1 MVGRQGLNA
10 FASGKSSNSSSGQ
23 RNDGNPFKPKPAI
36 FRFQD
41 GANHALEDER
51 RNQLKH
57 KLIDSVKG
65 DELERF
71 RKTEEQLKNIKDKS
85 IRHFYDNQNET
96 LDDWLE
102 VDSVV
107 RSIADDIL
115 ESFDPDR
122 DHDGL
127 REHAGNLQ
135 LQNEDVEA
143 FLPQKEI
150 DQRKKA
156 GRNARRAINVGLPI
170 SPHENISLTSSTGE
184 RCGQYFVVGC
194 ESDGLLL
201 FVFAVT
207 HRFYCGQRP
216 GPPVHYY
223 CLDH

>member
-1 MVGRQGLNA
+1 MVGRHGLNA
-10 FASGKSSNSSSGQ
+10 FGSGRAAASSGVSTKYNTSTN
-23 RNDGNPFKPKPAI
+23 RHGGANPYKPKPAI

-65 DELERF
+65 DELEKF
-71 RKTEEQLKNIKDKS
+71 RKSDEELKSIKDKKV
-85 IRHFYDNQNET
+85 RHFYEDQNET
-96 LDDWLE
+96 LDDWLQI
-102 VDSVV
+102 DSVV

-122 DHDGL
+122 DHDGH

-150 DQRKKA
+150 DHRRKA
-156 GRNARRAINVGLPI
+156 ERNARRAINV
-170 SPHENISLTSSTGE
+170 SLD
-184 RCGQYFVVGC
+184 V
-194 ESDGLLL
+194 L
-201 FVFAVT
+201 A
-207 HRFYCGQRP
+207 
-216 GPPVHYY
+216 PPQLATDN
-223 CLDH
+223 CLR

>member
-1 MVGRQGLNA
+1 MVGRHGLNA
-10 FASGKSSNSSSGQ
+10 FGSGRSAASSGISTKYSNSTYRHS
-23 RNDGNPFKPKPAI
+23 GNPYKPKPAI

-65 DELERF
+65 DELEKF
-71 RKTEEQLKNIKDKS
+71 RKTDEELKDIKDKK
-85 IRHFYDNQNET
+85 IRHFYEGQNET

-102 VDSVV
+102 IDSVV

-122 DHDGL
+122 DHDGH

-143 FLPQKEI
+143 FLPQQEI
-150 DQRKKA
+150 DHRRKA
-156 GRNARRAINVGLPI
+156 ERNARRAINVSLPI
-170 SPHENISLTSSTGE
+170 L
-184 RCGQYFVVGC
+184 
-194 ESDGLLL
+194 GL
-201 FVFAVT
+201 
-207 HRFYCGQRP
+207 RQ
-216 GPPVHYY
+216 PPTNN
-223 CLDH
+223 

>member
-1 MVGRQGLNA
+1 MNA
-10 FASGKSSNSSSGQ
+10 FGSGKSSTGSGNSTFRHGG
-23 RNDGNPFKPKPAI
+23 NPENPFKPKPAI

-65 DELERF
+65 DELEKF
-71 RKTEEQLKNIKDKS
+71 RKTNDQLKSIKDKS
-85 IRHFYDNQNET
+85 IRHFYEDQNET

-143 FLPQKEI
+143 FLPQQEI
-150 DQRKKA
+150 NNRRKSE
-156 GRNARRAINVGLPI
+156 RNARRAINVSLPTLG
-170 SPHENISLTSSTGE
+170 PRQPSTNNHF
-184 RCGQYFVVGC
+184 R
-194 ESDGLLL
+194 
-201 FVFAVT
+201 
-207 HRFYCGQRP
+207 
-216 GPPVHYY
+216 
-223 CLDH
+223 

>member
-1 MVGRQGLNA
+1 MVGRHGLNA
-10 FASGKSSNSSSGQ
+10 FASGKPSTSSGASTKTDTSTF
-23 RNDGNPFKPKPAI
+23 RHSGNPYKPKPAI

-65 DELERF
+65 DELEKF
-71 RKTEEQLKNIKDKS
+71 RKTDDQLKSIKDKK
-85 IRHFYDNQNET
+85 IRHFYEDQNET

-102 VDSVV
+102 IDSVV

-122 DHDGL
+122 DHDGH

-143 FLPQKEI
+143 FLPQQEI
-150 DQRKKA
+150 DHRRKA
-156 GRNARRAINVGLPI
+156 ERNARRAINVSAPVLDPRRC
-170 SPHENISLTSSTGE
+170 STNKYSRLT
-184 RCGQYFVVGC
+184 
-194 ESDGLLL
+194 
-201 FVFAVT
+201 
-207 HRFYCGQRP
+207 
-216 GPPVHYY
+216 
-223 CLDH
+223 

>member
-1 MVGRQGLNA
+1 MVGRHGLNA
-10 FASGKSSNSSSGQ
+10 FGSGRSADSSGISTKRSNSSTTNRQG
-23 RNDGNPFKPKPAI
+23 GNPYKPKPAI

-57 KLIDSVKG
+57 KLIDSVRG
-65 DELERF
+65 DELEKF
-71 RKTEEQLKNIKDKS
+71 RKTDEQLKDIKDKK
-85 IRHFYDNQNET
+85 IRHFYENQNET

-102 VDSVV
+102 IDSVV

-122 DHDGL
+122 DHDGH

-150 DQRKKA
+150 DHRRKA
-156 GRNARRAINVGLPI
+156 ERNARRAINVSIP
-170 SPHENISLTSSTGE
+170 SL
-184 RCGQYFVVGC
+184 
-194 ESDGLLL
+194 
-201 FVFAVT
+201 
-207 HRFYCGQRP
+207 
-216 GPPVHYY
+216 GPRQAPTNNHPR
-223 CLDH
+223 